1 MIGTIYVYS
10 YPLYQKEKGWYKIG
24 KTIQTGKARVRQQT
38 TGMPEG
44 ANKHFEFKIECEKE
58 SEIYALENS
67 IQTRFK
73 LRDKWVQEGGGTEWF
88 GPTTLDEILEV
99 CTEEIEK
106 LDNKELTKTYIE
118 YTPRKCQIEGEPKV
132 REGLKKHNKGRVV
145 AATGTG
151 KTILCYSIVRNT
163 NKTVLFLAPTISL
176 VEQSYKEWS
185 KFEPLNSLLVCSA
198 KDLEDDD
205 TLITTN
211 PNSIESFLSCTMD
224 SRLNVI
230 FGTYHS
236 AEQISIAQAA
246 SGVDF
251 DIAFYDEAH
260 QTVTHIDGRNYQS
273 VLDNFIKADKKVFVT
288 ATPKVVNHN
297 RGVNV
302 ASMNDESIYG
312 PLFYELTTR
321 EAIEKKWSVDFETYY
336 IEISQCRYDQVAE
349 EILNNSTVSYSD
361 ELMKARHISSLACI
375 LKTIELGSK
384 KIATFHT
391 FNTSAVKFAELIKE
405 LRSLG
410 KIKDDVLI
418 KDLSTVNNPDSSIRF
433 RFLAEDFCNAET
445 AIITSAKWMRE
456 GVDIPCL
463 DTIVLVDPIGTG
475 IACQQTIGRAL
486 RVDDNNPDKIAKIII
501 PAFLGDEHDT
511 SRDVTALT
519 VLANMHNVEE
529 GTEFEFNVTN
539 PNATRT
545 MSNTTFN
552 VLEDR
557 EIPDA
562 RRVGMDEY
570 YDSIGL
576 RSLGL
581 YNGDKGKTEDI
592 LFKLKTKFK
601 AFISDNG
608 IKYPYLKHK
617 KVTDK
622 QVKEFTSTLDK
633 DLTVKIWTRHAKNKS
648 NFIYNFLRWGGS
660 YTRRKESCNEFSNHF
675 CSGLKVE
682 ITNAFINTIFDH
694 NLILEGRAS
703 TDIITSKINEELK
716 PFDLKIS
723 NSLVYQK
730 LKSKILESGSDKQKL
745 LSFQMTSN
753 PESFYNL
760 LIKPIVKNNTVERED
775 FKKLVYST
783 FDEETTRSFLKF
795 NRLFKSICKDMKI
808 EIITLDWNTLMQ
820 QRKLQ
825 NNCL

>member
-44 ANKHFEFKIECEKE
+44 ANKHFEFQIECEKE

-106 LDNKELTKTYIE
+106 LDNKELTKTYLD

-132 REGLKKHNKGRVV
+132 REGLKKYNKGRVV

-236 AEQISIAQAA
+236 AEQIAIAQAKA
-246 SGVDF
+246 GVDF

-260 QTVTHIDGRNYQS
+260 QTVTHVDGRNYQS
-273 VLDNFIKADKKVFVT
+273 VLDSFIKADKKVFVT
-288 ATPKVVNHN
+288 ATPKVVNHS

-321 EAIEKKWSVDFETYY
+321 EAIDKGWSVDFETYY
-336 IEISQCRYDQVAE
+336 IEISQCRYNQVAE
-349 EILNNSTVSYSD
+349 EILNNSIVSYSD

-405 LRSLG
+405 LRNSG
-410 KIKDDVLI
+410 DIAEDILI
-418 KDLSTVNNPDSSIRF
+418 KDLSTTNNPDSSLRF

-486 RVDDNNPDKIAKIII
+486 RVDPNNPNKIAKIII
-501 PAFLGDEHDT
+501 PAFLGDGHDT

-552 VLEDR
+552 VVEDR

-562 RRVGMDEY
+562 RRVEMNEY
-570 YDSIGL
+570 YESIGL

-581 YNGDKGKTEDI
+581 YNGDKGKTENLLFI
-592 LFKLKTKFK
+592 IENLFKSY
-601 AFISDNG
+601 ISDKG

-622 QVKEFTSTLDK
+622 QVKDFVKNLDK
-633 DLTVKIWTRHAKNKS
+633 DLMVKIWTRHAKNKS
-648 NFIYNFLRWGGS
+648 NFIYNYLRWGGS
-660 YTRRKESCNEFSNHF
+660 YGRLKENGNQFSKHF

-682 ITNAFINTIFDH
+682 ISKAFINTIFDH
-694 NLILEGRAS
+694 NLILGGRS
-703 TDIITSKINEELK
+703 KTEIITNQLNKELK
-716 PFDLKIS
+716 PFDLKLS
-723 NSLVYQK
+723 NSLIYQQ
-730 LKSKILESGSDKQKL
+730 LKNKVLNEGSDKQKL
-745 LSFQMTSN
+745 LSFQMASN

-760 LIKPIVKNNTVERED
+760 LIKPIVKNSIVERED

-783 FDEETTRSFLKF
+783 FDEETTKSFTKF
-795 NRLFKSICKDMKI
+795 NRLFKSICEDKKL
-808 EIITLDWNTLMQ
+808 EIITLDWNALMK